1 MRPVIQLADGQS
13 VPQVLKQAG
22 RMADQVDRLRYLRSA
37 VTVCPGRPRG
47 IDQWLDGLAV
57 WIIAA
62 AATAVGFA
70 LVLWRI
76 S

>member
-1 MRPVIQLADGQS
+1 LSDGLS
-13 VPQVLKQAG
+13 VPQVVKQAS
-22 RMADQVDRLRYLRSA
+22 RMADQVDRLRYLRGA
-37 VTVCPGRPRG
+37 VTVGPGRPRG
-47 IDQWLDGLAV
+47 IHQWLDGMAV